1 LPPASKKPVTLKLEL
16 ANQHISVQPERLAIP
31 KAHSVDSISTES
43 NLLIVD
49 NPEAEHLT
57 EEPSVNRT
65 NSLEIENRLSWEQ
78 DISPTKTDYPEAPII
93 SSLELDN
100 DVEPEYMDAWDVE
113 LDELETNEILVSDES
128 EIDLSQSDDHIILEE
143 VFAEDGVNVL
153 LEGLEE
159 GMQLV
164 VAEYVGELAIGLLG
178 SLVEIDA
185 PLDVI
190 KEPAEEFSNVE
201 EVTSGVNDGETTP
214 SLDLAQKFDVYL
226 ESLEPTNREAV
237 EQVIELLVSVLSNEQ
252 PPFKNTIE
260 GISSNQGLE
269 SICLELL
276 GLLNMPVKSG
286 GTIIKQFIEAL
297 QKLEEEAG
305 DYNPVFGINYLNNMG
320 TNEYKQFRGA
330 TLLDGLTGYLKIKL
344 QPNLAIGR
352 YTLLISGS

>member
-1 LPPASKKPVTLKLEL
+1 
-16 ANQHISVQPERLAIP
+16 
-31 KAHSVDSISTES
+31 
-43 NLLIVD
+43 
-49 NPEAEHLT
+49 
-57 EEPSVNRT
+57 
-65 NSLEIENRLSWEQ
+65 
-78 DISPTKTDYPEAPII
+78 
-93 SSLELDN
+93 
-100 DVEPEYMDAWDVE
+100 
-113 LDELETNEILVSDES
+113 
-128 EIDLSQSDDHIILEE
+128 
-143 VFAEDGVNVL
+143 
-153 LEGLEE
+153 
-159 GMQLV
+159 
-164 VAEYVGELAIGLLG
+164 
-178 SLVEIDA
+178 
-185 PLDVI
+185 VI

-305 DYNPVFGINYLNNMG
+305 DYNPVFGINYL
-320 TNEYKQFRGA
+320 
-330 TLLDGLTGYLKIKL
+330 KIKL